1 PAAPVD
7 PSSLRASCRAVNGER
22 RTFADNQRD
31 NTIASAIL
39 GFAEYNGHRWPI
51 SIASGYFDLGGFSV
65 IADALEAAPSVRILL
80 GVEPHPPRLQRR
92 REELAIA
99 AERVATGVRQL
110 EEALAVE
117 RDLIPFDATT
127 ERQNDRLLRFARRP

>member
-31 NTIASAIL
+31 NTIAAAIL

-51 SIASGYFDLGGFSV
+51 SIASGYFDLGGFAV
-65 IADALEAAPSVRILL
+65 IAAALEAAPSVRILL
-80 GVEPHPPRLQRR
+80 GVEPHPPRATTSHEDVRAT
-92 REELAIA
+92 RED
-99 AERVATGVRQL
+99 VVH
-110 EEALAVE
+110 AVE
-117 RDLIPFDATT
+117 DL
-127 ERQNDRLLRFARRP
+127 RQALV